1 MSEDYY
7 KILGVNKSAS
17 AEEIKKAFRKLA
29 HEHHPDKASGNADK
43 FKEIN
48 EAYQVLG
55 DSQKRVQY
63 DQFGS
68 AYQNQAGGGAY
79 GNPFGQGFDFSGFS
93 QNAGQ
98 AGMDFDLGDIF
109 GSFFSAR
116 GGSAFG
122 GGGQSR
128 KGDDLELNIEIT
140 LKEAVFGVNKK
151 VQVKKQNKC
160 TICHGSGAEND
171 NSFVKCNTCQGTGKI
186 ITTILGQFRTQTVC
200 PDCQGKGKKIK
211 NKCGACQGHG
221 LKTEIEELNIEIPA
235 GIDDGQSIRMSSK
248 GDAGQSGAAAG
259 DLYINV
265 FVTPDKHFQRQGDN
279 LLTTLTIPFTEAV
292 LGGEELVDTI
302 DGQVKLKIPAGT
314 KAGEQIILRDKGVH
328 KLKGRGRGNQIVLV
342 NIDVPTNLSRKQR
355 QLLEELDQ
363 EFKANKKKWF

>member
-1 MSEDYY
+1 MSKDYY

-17 AEEIKKAFRKLA
+17 ADEIKKAFRKLA
-29 HEHHPDKASGNADK
+29 HQHHPDKASGDAEK
-43 FKEIN
+43 FKELN

-55 DSQKRVQY
+55 DSQKRAQY

-79 GNPFGQGFDFSGFS
+79 SNPFGQGFDFSGFS

-109 GSFFSAR
+109 GSFF
-116 GGSAFG
+116 GGAAG
-122 GGGQSR
+122 GGRQASHRGS
-128 KGDDLELNIEIT
+128 DLELNIEIT

-160 TICHGSGAEND
+160 EVCHGSGAENND
-171 NSFVKCNTCQGTGKI
+171 SFVKCNTCQGSGKI

-200 PDCQGKGKKIK
+200 PDCLGKGKKIK
-211 NKCGACQGHG
+211 NKCGACHGQG
-221 LKTEIEELNIEIPA
+221 LKTEIKELNIDFPA
-235 GIDDGQSIRMSSK
+235 GIDDSQSIRMSGK
-248 GDAGQSGAAAG
+248 GDAGASGAAAG

-265 FVTPDKHFQRQGDN
+265 FVAPDKHFQRQGDD
-279 LLTTLTIPFTEAV
+279 LLTELTIPFTEAV
-292 LGGEELVDTI
+292 LGGEELVKTI
-302 DGQVKLKIPAGT
+302 DGEVKLKIPAGT

-328 KLKGRGRGNQIVLV
+328 KLKGRGRGNQVVLV